1 MHSLKKIPQSAAK
14 IFQGSRKPVSFPKIS
29 MYRWALETKE
39 PQKRTMAK
47 AAKANHMTKVR
58 QWKKPILLLGG
69 LILLGFFASLT
80 LSFPPSFLKLQKQAL
95 GTDRLILDRQG
106 QTLHLVRTDF
116 QKRRWVWQP
125 LSSFPQPLLDAIVQV
140 EDQRFFSHNGVD
152 VRALLRAAWAMI
164 RGQRIQ
170 GASTI
175 SMQTADLIQP
185 DVRDGKA
192 RIQKGSIL
200 RKIPQIFAALALELR
215 WDKNEILETYVNLIH
230 LRGEIQGV
238 STLALAYFQKDVS
251 ALDKAESYLLAMMIS
266 TPNATPVALAKRAC
280 PFWQKVVSPDCAV
293 LTATADRIRESRPS
307 LPSNHGLAP
316 HLAQQL
322 TQSHPKESVILST
335 IDGELQ
341 KKVLEI
347 LTRNLDRL
355 KEKNVNDTAAIV
367 IDNES
372 GEVLAY
378 VGALPQSKSP
388 HVNGIIA
395 QRQAGSALKPF
406 YYGKGIDMKRITA
419 ASILLDEPTAISW
432 GEDVYRPTNYD
443 KYFYGPVSVREA
455 LASSLNV
462 PAVKTVAS
470 VGLHQSYRL
479 LQELHLSHL
488 KEPDFYGVSMA
499 LGAVEV
505 RLDELSNAYRMLANG
520 GEWRPL
526 KFLTS
531 SERTAKLESNVET
544 NLESNTI
551 SQRVFSPATA
561 FILSSILSDPNARSI
576 GFGWDSPLE
585 TPFFT
590 AVKTGTSK
598 DYRDNWC
605 VGFSGKYTV
614 GVWAGNFDATA
625 MREVSGVS
633 GAGTSWFE
641 ILSLLHRTEKSVPP
655 AIPEGVVK
663 KQIRHAWQSRE
674 KEEFFLAGTEPTAS
688 VLEVATGKR
697 AEFVFPAEGSIL
709 VADPHQDAKNIAL
722 FIRFKGEIPSGTR
735 LFWGKKDLGLAES
748 PKKVSE
754 LPVGKQELSLNSST
768 GEVLAKVR
776 FEIRGTKVTTKPS
789 SQP

>member
-1 MHSLKKIPQSAAK
+1 
-14 IFQGSRKPVSFPKIS
+14 
-29 MYRWALETKE
+29 MYRWAVETKE
-39 PQKRTMAK
+39 PQKRPMAK

-58 QWKKPILLLGG
+58 QWKKPILLFGG
-69 LILLGFFASLT
+69 LILLSFLAGLT
-80 LSFPPSFLKLQKQAL
+80 LSFPPSFHELQKQAL
-95 GTDRLILDRQG
+95 GTDRLILDRHG

-125 LSSFPQPLLDAIVQV
+125 LSSFPPPLLDAIVQV
-140 EDQRFFSHNGVD
+140 EDQRFFSHDGVD

-185 DVRDGKA
+185 EVMDGKA

-200 RKIPQIFAALALELR
+200 RKIPQIVAGLALELR
-215 WDKNEILETYVNLIH
+215 WEKKEILEAYINLIH

-251 ALDKAESYLLAMMIS
+251 ALDLAESYLLAMMIS
-266 TPNATPVALAKRAC
+266 TPNASPAALAKRAC
-280 PFWQKVVSPDCAV
+280 PFWQKAVSPDCAA
-293 LTATADRIRESRPS
+293 LTATADRIRESKPS
-307 LPSNHGLAP
+307 LPSNHGIAP

-322 TQSHPKESVILST
+322 TQSFPQESVLPST

-341 KKVLEI
+341 NKVLEI

-388 HVNGIIA
+388 HVNGILA

-470 VGLHQSYRL
+470 VGLHQGYRL
-479 LQELHLSHL
+479 LQELRLSHL

-526 KFLTS
+526 KFLTPS
-531 SERTAKLESNVET
+531 KRDTKFESTIESNK
-544 NLESNTI
+544 I

-561 FILSSILSDPNARSI
+561 FILGSILSDPNARSI

-641 ILSLLHRTEKSVPP
+641 IMSYLHRTEKSVPP
-655 AIPEGVVK
+655 AMPEGVVK
-663 KQIRHAWQSRE
+663 KRIRHAWQSRE
-674 KEEFFLAGTEPTAS
+674 KEEFFLAGTEPTGS
-688 VLEVATGKR
+688 LLEVAAGKR

-722 FIRFKGEIPSGTR
+722 FIRFKGEIPGGTR
-735 LFWGKKDLGLAES
+735 LFWGKNDLGIAES

-754 LPVGKQELSLNSST
+754 LPVGKQELSLRSST
-768 GEVLAKVR
+768 GEILTKVR
-776 FEIRGTKVTTKPS
+776 FEIRGTKVSGKDNTKPS
-789 SQP
+789 FQP

>member
-1 MHSLKKIPQSAAK
+1 MNRIWK
-14 IFQGSRKPVSFPKIS
+14 RKRSI
-29 MYRWALETKE
+29 AL
-39 PQKRTMAK
+39 
-47 AAKANHMTKVR
+47 
-58 QWKKPILLLGG
+58 IGG
-69 LILLGFFASLT
+69 LILLGFSLF
-80 LSFPPSFLKLQKQAL
+80 LAMALPPSFLQLQRQAL
-95 GTDRLILDRQG
+95 GSDRLVLDRKG
-106 QTLHLVRTDF
+106 QTLHLLRADF

-125 LSSFPQPLLDAIVQV
+125 LASFPQPLIDAILQV
-140 EDQRFFSHNGVD
+140 EDQRFLSHYGVD
-152 VRALLRAAWAMI
+152 VRALVRASWAMI

-185 DVRDGKA
+185 QVMDGNA

-200 RKIPQIFAALALELR
+200 RKIPQILSALALELR
-215 WDKNEILETYVNLIH
+215 WTKNEILEAYLNLIH

-238 STLALAYFQKDVS
+238 STLSLAYFQKEAA
-251 ALDKAESYLLAMMIS
+251 ALDIPESYLLAMMIS
-266 TPNATPVALAKRAC
+266 TPNASPLALAKRAC
-280 PFWQKVVSPDCAV
+280 PFWQKNVGPDCSV
-293 LTATADRIRESRPS
+293 LNRTAERMRETKPNLSA
-307 LPSNHGLAP
+307 NHGLAP
-316 HLAQQL
+316 HLAQIL
-322 TQSHPKESVILST
+322 TQKFPKESIIHST
-335 IDGELQ
+335 IDQDLQ
-341 KKVLEI
+341 RSVLEI
-347 LTRNLDRL
+347 LSRNLNRL

-367 IDNES
+367 IDNET

-432 GEDVYRPTNYD
+432 GDDVYRPTNYD

-470 VGLHQSYRL
+470 IGLHQTYRL
-479 LQELHLSHL
+479 LQELRLSNL

-505 RLDELSNAYRMLANG
+505 RLDELTNAYRMLANG

-526 KFLTS
+526 RMTS
-531 SERTAKLESNVET
+531 FDLPGDSTSDEKSSR
-544 NLESNTI
+544 I
-551 SQRVFSPATA
+551 FSAGTTH
-561 FILSSILSDPNARSI
+561 ILSSILSDPNARSI

-605 VGFSGKYTV
+605 IGYSGKYTV
-614 GVWAGNFDATA
+614 GVWAGNFDASA
-625 MREVSGVS
+625 MQEVSGVS
-633 GAGTSWFE
+633 GAGSSWFE
-641 ILSLLHRTEKSVPP
+641 IMNLLHRSEKSPP
-655 AIPEGVVK
+655 PDLPDGLVK

-674 KEEFFLAGTEPTAS
+674 KEEIFLSGTEPS
-688 VLEVATGKR
+688 GSLLELAPGKR
-697 AEFVFPAEGSIL
+697 AEFVFPAEGSTL
-709 VADPHQDAKNIAL
+709 VADPHLDAKNIAL
-722 FIRFKGEIPSGTR
+722 FIRFKGEIPAETR
-735 LFWGKKDLGLAES
+735 LFWGKKDLGIAES

-754 LPVGKQELSLNSST
+754 LPVGKHELSLRT
-768 GEVLAKVR
+768 PKGEVLAQVR
-776 FEIRGTKVTTKPS
+776 FEIRGTHGKK
-789 SQP
+789 